1 MKKSQQ
7 IGWQKYEDVLEG
19 QVNNTLA
26 EQLYESVLR
35 SMEKYQEVE
44 DLDVED
50 YKYASGAEETAQDF
64 TQITLDK
71 DFSKEILLATNYDC
85 WIGHTNFNITP
96 EIKDN
101 LDDIDGVEVLKICTR
116 YRFFLGIGRMFKFS
130 DVRKDIEDQLNIK
143 D

>member
-7 IGWQKYEDVLEG
+7 IGWQKYEDVQEG
-19 QVNNTLA
+19 QVTNTLA

>member
-50 YKYASGAEETAQDF
+50 YKSASGAEETAQDF
-64 TQITLDK
+64 TQITLDI

>member
-1 MKKSQQ
+1 MKKSQK

-50 YKYASGAEETAQDF
+50 YKYASGGDESPQEY

-130 DVRKDIEDQLNIK
+130 DVRKDIENQLNIK